1 MMRVTKFPDKCDP
14 NKIMMDTIIK
24 RNSVCPFCGENRF
37 YTFKDELNAIEEH
50 KKLSGVRQICGVSH
64 RRLGFQKSWYKH
76 IFQGEKWWNS
86 LSFKCETCGAEWE
99 SEEFPDIEYEKAY

>member
-37 YTFKDELNAIEEH
+37 T
-50 KKLSGVRQICGVSH
+50 
-64 RRLGFQKSWYKH
+64 
-76 IFQGEKWWNS
+76 
-86 LSFKCETCGAEWE
+86 
-99 SEEFPDIEYEKAY
+99 

>member
-1 MMRVTKFPDKCDP
+1 MRITKFPDKCDP

-37 YTFKDELNAIEEH
+37 CTFEDELNAI
-50 KKLSGVRQICGVSH
+50 KKHENLSGVRQICGVSH
-64 RRLGFQKSWYKH
+64 RRLGYKKPWYKH

-86 LSFKCETCGAEWE
+86 LLFRCETCGAEWE
-99 SEEFPDIEYEKAY
+99 SEEFPDIECEKEL